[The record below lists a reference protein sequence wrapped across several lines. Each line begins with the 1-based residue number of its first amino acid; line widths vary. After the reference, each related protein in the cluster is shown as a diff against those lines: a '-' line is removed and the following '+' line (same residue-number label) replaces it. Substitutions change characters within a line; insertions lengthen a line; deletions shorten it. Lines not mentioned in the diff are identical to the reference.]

1 MTPSRDTASA
11 SVAVAPSA
19 EARPDGEGALRRDGV
34 AQLILLGLLCALPP
48 LAIDM
53 ALPAMAG
60 LASSFNDSG
69 GKTGLTLSL
78 FMVGFGLTPLI
89 YGLASDR
96 IGRKVP
102 LLLGVALFTL
112 GGLACALATSLD
124 DLLLARVLQ
133 GAGAGA
139 GPTLAYASLRDRLTG
154 SALHRGLALLTMI
167 LGVAPVIAPSLGA
180 LVLEHGDWRMVYF
193 ALAGSGGLMFLFLL
207 FGFEETWR
215 DRREEASDG
224 QGGDRPDGQ
233 TLAYGLVRGLSAG
246 SMFAYVAGSPFLL
259 IQTFGVNYRQFGLL
273 FALTAGGLVLG
284 SALAAR
290 LSRGGRV
297 RGLVRLGVSL
307 ALIGPVVAG
316 VALWLNRGGL
326 VAPMAGFV
334 AATFGYGLIM
344 PTASHAALSRAPKA
358 AGMVSAAMNSFQMA
372 CMVVASVLVA
382 AWLAGLGSQA
392 MIVVMV
398 AFALAS
404 ASLLPALAPVE

>member
-1 MTPSRDTASA
+1 MTPSRQTPSA
-11 SVAVAPSA
+11 AVAPSA
-19 EARPDGEGALRRDGV
+19 EGRADGVGGMRRDGV
-34 AQLILLGLLCALPP
+34 AQLILLGMLCALPP

-60 LASSFNDSG
+60 LAREFNDSG

-78 FMVGFGLTPLI
+78 FMAGFGLTPLI
-89 YGLASDR
+89 YGLLSDR
-96 IGRKVP
+96 IGRKIP
-102 LLLGVALFTL
+102 LLVGVALFTL
-112 GGLACALATSLD
+112 GGLACAMAASLD

-139 GPTLAYASLRDRLTG
+139 GPTLAYASLRDRLAG
-154 SALHRGLALLTMI
+154 PALHRRLALLTMI
-167 LGVAPVIAPSLGA
+167 LGVAPVIAPTLGA
-180 LVLEHGDWRMVYF
+180 LVLEHGDWRLVYF
-193 ALAGSGGLMFLFLL
+193 ALAASGGLMFFFLL

-215 DRREEASDG
+215 DRRGETKDG

-233 TLAYGLVRGLSAG
+233 TLAYGLVRGFSAG

-259 IQTFGVNYRQFGLL
+259 IQAFGVSYRQFGLL

-307 ALIGPVVAG
+307 ALVGPVISG
-316 VALWLNRGGL
+316 IALWSSHGGL
-326 VAPMAGFV
+326 VAPMIGFV
-334 AATFGYGLIM
+334 VATFGYGLIM
-344 PTASHAALSRAPKA
+344 PTASHAALSRAPRV

-372 CMVVASVLVA
+372 CMVAASILVA
-382 AWLAGLGSQA
+382 AWLAGLGPQA

-398 AFALAS
+398 GFALAS
-404 ASLLPALAPVE
+404 ASLLPVLAPVE